1 MLNIFRNTSIY
12 LLRDK
17 EFVKFIT
24 IMPTILFL
32 LMTVLLPYSDEHNI
46 GVVNN
51 LGSEGEKYISALS
64 AVEGYQIFEYDEDEI
79 QTKLVGGNVEMA
91 VVLDEAILIT
101 TLSESEIYGSV
112 ELLLKN
118 VSEGSPASEVSL
130 ASEDVS
136 EGSSMSEVSMNKVP
150 KKTLSVKNML
160 PFMLF
165 KTLTASSLVG
175 ALLINEKK
183 NRIRD
188 RILLSGVGTGKYI
201 LGVSGAYLF
210 FSCLGSTI
218 FFFIAQ
224 IARFDFGLKN
234 DFGFLLML
242 FFTNLLSVSIMVF
255 ASSMLKNED
264 SLWIVGSAVLM
275 PMGLLSGVL
284 FPYDTMPKAMKIAAN
299 FCPQR
304 WIAAGIERMQQTG
317 SIMSAY
323 PQMLMVI
330 GLTAIFMV
338 GGILISK
345 RNFGK
350 V

>member
-1 MLNIFRNTSIY
+1 MLNILRNTSIY
-12 LLRDK
+12 LLRNKD
-17 EFVKFIT
+17 FVKFIT
-24 IMPTILFL
+24 VMPTILFL
-32 LMTVLLPYSDEHNI
+32 LMTVLLPYSDDHNI

-51 LGSEGEKYISALS
+51 LGSAGEKYISSLS
-64 AVEGYQIFEYDEDEI
+64 EVEGYKIFEYDEDEI
-79 QTKLVGGNVEMA
+79 KSKLVGGNVEMA
-91 VVLDEAILIT
+91 VILDEAILIT
-101 TLSESEIYGSV
+101 TLSESEICSSV

-118 VSEGSPASEVSL
+118 AGESNTAS
-130 ASEDVS
+130 DVS
-136 EGSSMSEVSMNKVP
+136 VNEVP
-150 KKTLSVKNML
+150 KKTLSVKNLL

-175 ALLINEKK
+175 ALLINEKN

-210 FSCLGSTI
+210 FSCLGSAI
-218 FFFIAQ
+218 FFLIAQ

-242 FFTNLLSVSIMVF
+242 CFTNLLSVSIMVF
-255 ASSMLKNED
+255 ASSLLKKEE

-284 FPYDTMPKAMKIAAN
+284 FPYDTMPEAMKTAAD

-304 WIAAGIERMQQTG
+304 WIAAGIERMQRTG

-323 PQMLMVI
+323 PEMLMVT
-330 GLTAIFMV
+330 GLAAILMV

-345 RNFGK
+345 RNLGK
-350 V
+350 G

>member
-51 LGSEGEKYISALS
+51 LGSEGEKYISALCE
-64 AVEGYQIFEYDEDEI
+64 VEGYKVFEYNEDEI
-79 QTKLVGGNVEMA
+79 QSKLIGGNVEMA
-91 VVLDEAILIT
+91 VILDEAILIT
-101 TLSESEIYGSV
+101 TLSESEIYSSV
-112 ELLLKN
+112 ELLLQN
-118 VSEGSPASEVSL
+118 AGEGSPASEVSIN
-130 ASEDVS
+130 ET
-136 EGSSMSEVSMNKVP
+136 P
-150 KKTLSVKNML
+150 KKTLSVKNIL

-218 FFFIAQ
+218 FFCIAQ

-242 FFTNLLSVSIMVF
+242 FFTNFLSVSIMVF
-255 ASSMLKNED
+255 ASSMLKKEE

-284 FPYDTMPKAMKIAAN
+284 FPYDTMPGAMKIVAD

-317 SIMSAY
+317 SILSAY
-323 PQMLMVI
+323 PQMLMVT
-330 GLTAIFMV
+330 GLAAGFLIC
-338 GGILISK
+338 GILISK
-345 RNFGK
+345 RNRGK

>member
-1 MLNIFRNTSIY
+1 MLNILRNTSIY

-32 LMTVLLPYSDEHNI
+32 LMTVLLPYSDKHNI

-51 LGSEGEKYISALS
+51 LGGEGEKYLSALR
-64 AVEGYQIFEYDEDEI
+64 AVEGYQVFEYEEDEI
-79 QTKLVGGNVEMA
+79 QSKLVGGNVEMA
-91 VVLDEAILIT
+91 VILDEAILIT
-101 TLSESEIYGSV
+101 TLSESEIYSSV

-118 VSEGSPASEVSL
+118 AGEGSPASEVSINE
-130 ASEDVS
+130 A
-136 EGSSMSEVSMNKVP
+136 P
-150 KKTLSVKNML
+150 KKTLSVKNIL

-210 FSCLGSTI
+210 FSCLGSAI
-218 FFFIAQ
+218 FFVIAQ

-255 ASSMLKNED
+255 ASSMLKKEE

-275 PMGLLSGVL
+275 PMGLLSGIL
-284 FPYDTMPKAMKIAAN
+284 FPYDTMPGAMKIAAD

-317 SIMSAY
+317 SILSAY
-323 PQMLMVI
+323 PQMLMVT
-330 GLTAIFMV
+330 GLAVVFMAC
-338 GGILISK
+338 GILISR
-345 RNFGK
+345 RNQGK

>member
-32 LMTVLLPYSDEHNI
+32 LMTVLLPYSDKHNI

-51 LGSEGEKYISALS
+51 LGSGGEKYISALRE
-64 AVEGYQIFEYDEDEI
+64 VEGYQVFEYEEDEI
-79 QTKLVGGNVEMA
+79 QSKLVGGNVEMA
-91 VVLDEAILIT
+91 VILDEAILIT
-101 TLSESEIYGSV
+101 TLSESEIYSSV

-118 VSEGSPASEVSL
+118 AGEGCHA
-130 ASEDVS
+130 
-136 EGSSMSEVSMNKVP
+136 SEVSMNEAP
-150 KKTLSVKNML
+150 KKTLSVKNIL

-210 FSCLGSTI
+210 FSCLGSAI
-218 FFFIAQ
+218 FFVIAQ

-242 FFTNLLSVSIMVF
+242 FFTNLLSVSIMVL
-255 ASSMLKNED
+255 ASSMLKEEE

-284 FPYDTMPKAMKIAAN
+284 FPYDTMPGAMKIAAD

-317 SIMSAY
+317 SILSAY
-323 PQMLMVI
+323 PQMLMVTCLAA
-330 GLTAIFMV
+330 GFMA

-345 RNFGK
+345 RNQGK
-350 V
+350 T

>member
-24 IMPTILFL
+24 IMPTVLFL

-51 LGSEGEKYISALS
+51 LGGEGEKYLSALR
-64 AVEGYQIFEYDEDEI
+64 AVEGYQVFEYEEDEI
-79 QTKLVGGNVEMA
+79 QSKLVGGNVEMA
-91 VVLDEAILIT
+91 VILDEAILIT

-112 ELLLKN
+112 ELLLQN
-118 VSEGSPASEVSL
+118 AGEGSPASEVSIN
-130 ASEDVS
+130 E
-136 EGSSMSEVSMNKVP
+136 VP
-150 KKTLSVKNML
+150 KKTLSVKNIL

-175 ALLINEKK
+175 ALFINEKK

-255 ASSMLKNED
+255 ASSMLKEEE

-284 FPYDTMPKAMKIAAN
+284 FPYDTMPKAMKIAAD

-317 SIMSAY
+317 SILSAY
-323 PQMLMVI
+323 PQMLMVT
-330 GLTAIFMV
+330 GLAVIFMA
-338 GGILISK
+338 GGILISGRK
-345 RNFGK
+345 SGK
-350 V
+350 GHA

>member
-12 LLRDK
+12 LLRNKD
-17 EFVKFIT
+17 FVKFIT

-46 GVVNN
+46 GVVNK
-51 LGSEGEKYISALS
+51 LGSAGENYISVLRG
-64 AVEGYQIFEYDEDEI
+64 VDGYKIFEYDEDEI
-79 QTKLVGGNVEMA
+79 QAKLIGGNVEMA
-91 VVLDEAILIT
+91 VILDENILIT
-101 TLSESEIYGSV
+101 TLSESEIYSSV

-118 VSEGSPASEVSL
+118 ADRGGAASEVRVN
-130 ASEDVS
+130 EI
-136 EGSSMSEVSMNKVP
+136 P
-150 KKTLSVKNML
+150 KKTLSVKNLL

-175 ALLINEKK
+175 ALFINEKK

-218 FFFIAQ
+218 FFLIAQ

-255 ASSMLKNED
+255 ASSLLKKEE
-264 SLWIVGSAVLM
+264 SLWIVGSAILM
-275 PMGLLSGVL
+275 PMGLLSGIL
-284 FPYDTMPKAMKIAAN
+284 FPYDTMPKAMKIAAH

-304 WIAAGIERMQQTG
+304 WIAAGIEQMQRTG
-317 SIMSAY
+317 RILSAY
-323 PQMLMVI
+323 PEMLMVT
-330 GLTAIFMV
+330 GLTAILMT
-338 GGILISK
+338 GGILIST
-345 RNFGK
+345 RNRGK
-350 V
+350 T

>member
-12 LLRDK
+12 LLRNKD
-17 EFVKFIT
+17 FVKFIT

-32 LMTVLLPYSDEHNI
+32 LMAVLLPYSDEHNI
-46 GVVNN
+46 GIVNN
-51 LGSEGEKYISALS
+51 LGDEGKKYISALREV
-64 AVEGYQIFEYDEDEI
+64 AGYKVFEYDEDEI
-79 QTKLVGGNVEMA
+79 QSKLVGGNVEMA
-91 VVLDEAILIT
+91 VILDEAILIT

-118 VSEGSPASEVSL
+118 VSEGSPASEVSIN
-130 ASEDVS
+130 E
-136 EGSSMSEVSMNKVP
+136 VP

-160 PFMLF
+160 PFLLF

-210 FSCLGSTI
+210 FSCLGSAI
-218 FFFIAQ
+218 FFIIAQ

-255 ASSMLKNED
+255 ASSLLQKEE

-284 FPYDTMPKAMKIAAN
+284 FPYDTMPDAMKMAAN

-323 PQMLMVI
+323 PQMLMVLA
-330 GLTAIFMV
+330 LTAIFMV
-338 GGILISK
+338 SGILISK
-345 RNFGK
+345 RNYRK
-350 V
+350 A

>member
-24 IMPTILFL
+24 IMPTVLFL

-46 GVVNN
+46 GVVNR
-51 LGSEGEKYISALS
+51 LGGEGEKYLSALR
-64 AVEGYQIFEYDEDEI
+64 AVEGYQVFEYEEDEI
-79 QTKLVGGNVEMA
+79 QSKLVGGNVEMA
-91 VVLDEAILIT
+91 VILDEAILIT

-112 ELLLKN
+112 ELLLQN
-118 VSEGSPASEVSL
+118 VGEDSPASEVSIN
-130 ASEDVS
+130 E
-136 EGSSMSEVSMNKVP
+136 VP
-150 KKTLSVKNML
+150 KKTLSVKNIL

-255 ASSMLKNED
+255 ASSMLKEEE

-284 FPYDTMPKAMKIAAN
+284 FPYDTMPKAMKIAAD

-317 SIMSAY
+317 SILSAY
-323 PQMLMVI
+323 PQMLTVT
-330 GLTAIFMV
+330 GLAVIFMAC
-338 GGILISK
+338 GILISGRK
-345 RNFGK
+345 SGK
-350 V
+350 GYA